1 LIFTV
6 KSLHIPNFCSNF
18 AAKIKKQY
26 NTMEKR
32 FIVTI
37 GREFGTGG
45 RKIASELA
53 EMLGVKLYDR
63 QVLEPIREGRQLTQE
78 EVDQIK
84 SVKPSW
90 WYENVSQDL
99 YNEEEQLVR
108 ELAEKE
114 SCVLLGRTGFHI
126 FRDDERAFKVFL
138 IADKMLDPLKA
149 MDIQG
154 LGAVEINQRH
164 PMHVSGD
171 MEPLL
176 PVDGHR
182 DGVVAVALDLR
193 GKLLELPACRIGLAM
208 THRHAVIGRVERHE
222 LVVPVGEE
230 AESDRHFV
238 EGFRNGH
245 AERFRLFRPV
255 RHRLPGSNIQTR
267 RRPERQDQYK
277 SKKSFHTHTYFIT

>member
-1 LIFTV
+1 MHM
-6 KSLHIPNFCSNF
+6 SENFCTF

-138 IADKMLDPLKA
+138 IADKTFRRDKVARRLNINEGSADALLDKVDEARENFTKTFSGKTRYDARNYDLVLNVT
-149 MDIQG
+149 G
-154 LGAVEINQRH
+154 LEPTEIARFIAGC
-164 PMHVSGD
+164 VT
-171 MEPLL
+171 
-176 PVDGHR
+176 R
-182 DGVVAVALDLR
+182 
-193 GKLLELPACRIGLAM
+193 KLGL
-208 THRHAVIGRVERHE
+208 
-222 LVVPVGEE
+222 
-230 AESDRHFV
+230 
-238 EGFRNGH
+238 
-245 AERFRLFRPV
+245 
-255 RHRLPGSNIQTR
+255 
-267 RRPERQDQYK
+267 
-277 SKKSFHTHTYFIT
+277 

>member
-1 LIFTV
+1 
-6 KSLHIPNFCSNF
+6 
-18 AAKIKKQY
+18 
-26 NTMEKR
+26 MEKR

-53 EMLGVKLYDR
+53 ELLGVKLYDR

-138 IADKMLDPLKA
+138 IADKTFRRDKVARRLNINEGSADALLDKVDEARENFTKTFSGKTRYDARNYDLVLNVT
-149 MDIQG
+149 G
-154 LGAVEINQRH
+154 LESTEIARFIAGC
-164 PMHVSGD
+164 VT
-171 MEPLL
+171 
-176 PVDGHR
+176 R
-182 DGVVAVALDLR
+182 
-193 GKLLELPACRIGLAM
+193 KLGL
-208 THRHAVIGRVERHE
+208 
-222 LVVPVGEE
+222 
-230 AESDRHFV
+230 
-238 EGFRNGH
+238 
-245 AERFRLFRPV
+245 
-255 RHRLPGSNIQTR
+255 
-267 RRPERQDQYK
+267 
-277 SKKSFHTHTYFIT
+277 